1 MILVTGHR
9 GFIGSYLM
17 KEIPALGRDLIE
29 GDDILN
35 CELPEVDTVIHLAAQ
50 AGVINSVENP
60 FETIRTNT
68 LGTVRLAEKY
78 KDKRF
83 IFASTGGAIQERI
96 ESPYGLSKLA
106 AEDLIK
112 MICTDY
118 VILRFANIYG
128 TGSRSV
134 VDKFI
139 NEDITIYG
147 DGSATRTY
155 VHIDDLIGGILDSI
169 YWPKGSYFF
178 GSDQNYTVKQLAV
191 ATGKPIKYADCRPGE
206 LKYSSLE
213 NTTFGWVS
221 KKNVI
226 EYIKCAI

>member
-1 MILVTGHR
+1 MN
-9 GFIGSYLM
+9 
-17 KEIPALGRDLIE
+17 EIPAIGIDLVE
-29 GDDILN
+29 GNDILD
-35 CELPEVDTVIHLAAQ
+35 CELPEVDVVIHLAAQ
-50 AGVINSVENP
+50 AGVIKSVRNP

-78 KDKRF
+78 KNKRF

-128 TGSRSV
+128 PGSRSV

-155 VHIDDLIGGILDSI
+155 VHINDLIGGISDSI

-178 GSDQNYTVKQLAV
+178 GSDQNYTVEQLAV
-191 ATGKPIKYADCRPGE
+191 TTRKPIKYADCRPGE
-206 LKYSSLE
+206 LKYSSLK
-213 NTTFGWVS
+213 NTTLGWVPR
-221 KKNVI
+221 KNVI